1 MSDAAPAPALRRDGA
16 APGAGPV
23 SGTAGAPEPLLR
35 VRASPPRRA
44 AAVAMLGALGGLLLA
59 VALAAPP
66 AALGWR
72 LFLLAFGAAALGL
85 AWRLWRAT
93 AAALVLTPEGL
104 HDSEGREI
112 APLADIV
119 SVERGMLAFKP
130 SNGFLLHLAR
140 PGPRHWAPGLW
151 WRLGRRVAVGGVTGA
166 GATRAMADLIAL
178 RIAQRAAGS
187 ERDGEGHGERD
198 GDGGPGDD
206 QKHS

>member
-1 MSDAAPAPALRRDGA
+1 VSDAPR
-16 APGAGPV
+16 
-23 SGTAGAPEPLLR
+23 APEPLLT
-35 VRASPPRRA
+35 VRASQPRRA
-44 AAVAMLGALGGLLLA
+44 AAVAMLGALGALPLA

-72 LFLLAFGAAALGL
+72 LFLLGFGAGALVL

-93 AAALVLTPEGL
+93 ASALVLTPEGL
-104 HDSEGREI
+104 RDSEGREI
-112 APLADIV
+112 APLAEIV

-187 ERDGEGHGERD
+187 ERDGGDE